1 MKILKKRKGFTLVE
15 IMVCCAIIIAL
26 SCAAFFGLNQ
36 AQQTRKVAQMHSD
49 LEAIATACLVYESLH
64 VNGELPTD
72 IDSLIDTGLAEADSI
87 DGTAHPNL
95 LRLSRADNNTI
106 TNPWGE
112 AYTLNTSERTIT
124 TNIVS
129 SDGQTKTLATRYF

>member
-1 MKILKKRKGFTLVE
+1 MKKRKGFTLVE

-36 AQQTRKVAQMHSD
+36 AQQTRKIAQMHSD
-49 LEAIATACLVYESLH
+49 MEAIATACLVYESLH
-64 VNGELPTD
+64 VNGELPSTL
-72 IDSLIDTGLAEADSI
+72 DSLITTGLAASDSI

-95 LRLSRADNNTI
+95 LRLSRADNTTL

-112 AYTLNTSERTIT
+112 SYTLNTSERTIT
-124 TNIVS
+124 TNIVA
-129 SDGQTKTLATRYF
+129 SDGTTKTLSTRYF